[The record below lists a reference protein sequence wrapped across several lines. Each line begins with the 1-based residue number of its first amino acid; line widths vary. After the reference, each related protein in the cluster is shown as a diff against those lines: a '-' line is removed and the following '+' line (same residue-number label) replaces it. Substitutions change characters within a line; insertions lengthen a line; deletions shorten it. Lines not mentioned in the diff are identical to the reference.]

1 MLPAPAANLQI
12 MEGNLGVNKSPLKG
26 LRARPWGAL
35 ANLALLAVTVCISLL
50 GAELSVRLLAPQQL
64 ILKRSDIW
72 QPADTLGWIHRPN
85 VNTTI
90 NTGERVVQFRTDGDG
105 YRVARSGRREGA
117 NHTVLLLGDSFMEAL
132 QVEYEQSLPGLLD
145 ARLPLLLNGTVAVRN
160 AGVGGW
166 NPDQYLLYLRRAV
179 GREKIDL
186 LLVSLFME
194 NDIVTVQRDR
204 VDPRPPALIHPLRWP
219 SRLAWAE
226 IVDAWLYPVND
237 ALEVRSHLFILLKNW
252 LQAPLMRLGLTEA
265 EFYPVYLKSEVDS
278 ERWAITAE
286 MCQQIAEVAR
296 SHGLPMLVGQIPAS
310 YQVDTAIFRKYT
322 KGFRLDP
329 SGIDL
334 DQPDRIMGE
343 KLRNAGI
350 SVVDA
355 LPALRQAFAAGV
367 RPYGSVDRH
376 LSPDGHEIVA
386 ALVQDTVAALLGA
399 RTTATGSAQGRARE
413 DRTKRSYR

>member
-1 MLPAPAANLQI
+1 
-12 MEGNLGVNKSPLKG
+12 MEGNLGVNTSPLKG
-26 LRARPWGAL
+26 LSGRPWGVL
-35 ANLALLAVTVCISLL
+35 TNLALLAIACCIALL
-50 GAELSVRLLAPQQL
+50 GGELAVRVLAPQQL
-64 ILKRSDIW
+64 ILKRTDIW

-90 NTGERVVQFRTDGDG
+90 NTGERAVHFRTDEDG
-105 YRVARSGRREGA
+105 YRVARSGRREGVD
-117 NHTVLLLGDSFMEAL
+117 HTILLLGDSFMEAL

-145 ARLPLLLNGTVAVRN
+145 ARLPSMVHGSVAVRN

-179 GREKIDL
+179 SRQNIDL
-186 LLVSLFME
+186 VLVSLFME

-204 VDPRPPALIHPLRWP
+204 VEPRPPALVHPLRWP
-219 SRLAWAE
+219 SRLAWSAV
-226 IVDAWLYPVND
+226 VDAWFYPIND

-265 EFYPVYLKSEVDS
+265 EFYPVYLKSEAGS

-286 MCQQIAEVAR
+286 TCRQIAEVAR
-296 SHGLPMLVGQIPAS
+296 SYGIPMLVVQIPAS

-322 KGFRLDP
+322 EGFKLDP

-334 DQPDRIMGE
+334 EQPDRIMQE
-343 KLRNAGI
+343 RLRQAGI
-350 SVVDA
+350 HVIDA
-355 LPALRQAFAAGV
+355 LPVLRQAFAAGV

-386 ALVQDTVAALLGA
+386 ALVQDTVAGLLVA
-399 RTTATGSAQGRARE
+399 RKPAGSAQAR
-413 DRTKRSYR
+413 DREPGTRRSYR